1 MCQQVCLVGRQNRA
15 KKTQI
20 LKPSEIWQGRI
31 VRRIDWDSKGRMV
44 TKNTKK
50 DQFALVDKWLDMLMP
65 EQYRMLWVTI
75 DQALI
80 APDWDEAAVLISNRI
95 GQPIEILAPFTA
107 SVDKRA
113 RKYILI
119 LHPSA
124 RVQARAQIA
133 SID

>member
-1 MCQQVCLVGRQNRA
+1 
-15 KKTQI
+15 
-20 LKPSEIWQGRI
+20 
-31 VRRIDWDSKGRMV
+31 MV

-80 APDWDEAAVLISNRI
+80 APDWHEAAVFISNRI
-95 GQPIEILAPFTA
+95 GQPIEILTPFAA

-119 LHPSA
+119 LHLTA

-133 SID
+133 TID

>member
-15 KKTQI
+15 KRTQI
-20 LKPSEIWQGRI
+20 LKLSEIWQGRI

-44 TKNTKK
+44 TKHTKK
-50 DQFALVDKWLDMLMP
+50 YQFALDDKWLDMLMP

-80 APDWDEAAVLISNRI
+80 APDWYEATVFISNRI
-95 GQPIEILAPFTA
+95 GQPIEILAPFAA

-113 RKYILI
+113 GKYILI
-119 LHPSA
+119 LHLSTGTPSM
-124 RVQARAQIA
+124 
-133 SID
+133 SH